1 VTERGGR
8 SKASSLRMIVPAIGI
23 ALLFSSGCTIR
34 TEAPERNDPALDS
47 RIQREVEARL
57 AAEPELD
64 AGLIRVEVRGG
75 RVHLYGSVAGIGA
88 WNCALRT
95 SAMAEDVRSVIDF
108 LVIERGPPRIHCL
121 APRSHETLVRAGHRS
136 VYWPVAARS
145 CRHPPVP
152 MSNRSV
158 KASARSRRA
167 AQPRKRPLRSTQS
180 AKQRTARRHAVP
192 LSVALTRLAG
202 GSLFLVI
209 LVVSLSP
216 LRDAA
221 IHARDIVVDA
231 AAAGRY
237 AAAREASIIRHALR
251 YGISFELAAAIERAA
266 IEEGID
272 PDLGFRLV
280 RVESRFRERAVSSAG
295 ALGLTQLMP
304 GTAAELQP
312 GITREQIFDRDTNLR
327 LGFRYFR
334 WLLGIYDGDI
344 EEALHG
350 YNRGPGTVARIRA
363 AGGDPA
369 NGYADLVLRG
379 GRVTLPY
386 RGNGLHPTLPP
397 PLPEPWTVESPRSR
411 SPISGF

>member
-1 VTERGGR
+1 MV
-8 SKASSLRMIVPAIGI
+8 
-23 ALLFSSGCTIR
+23 AL
-34 TEAPERNDPALDS
+34 
-47 RIQREVEARL
+47 ARL
-57 AAEPELD
+57 A
-64 AGLIRVEVRGG
+64 G
-75 RVHLYGSVAGIGA
+75 
-88 WNCALRT
+88 CAL
-95 SAMAEDVRSVIDF
+95 F
-108 LVIERGPPRIHCL
+108 L
-121 APRSHETLVRAGHRS
+121 A
-136 VYWPVAARS
+136 
-145 CRHPPVP
+145 
-152 MSNRSV
+152 
-158 KASARSRRA
+158 
-167 AQPRKRPLRSTQS
+167 
-180 AKQRTARRHAVP
+180 
-192 LSVALTRLAG
+192 
-202 GSLFLVI
+202 I
-209 LVVSLSP
+209 LVASLSP
-216 LRDAA
+216 LRHAA
-221 IHARDIVVDA
+221 LHARDIVVDA

-280 RVESRFRERAVSSAG
+280 RVESRFHERAVSSAG

-334 WLLGIYDGDI
+334 WLLGLYGGDL

-363 AGGDPA
+363 AGADPA

-379 GRVTLPY
+379 GIVSPPY

-397 PLPEPWTVESPRSR
+397 PLPEPWTVEHPRSR